1 MPPVAAK
8 PCPDSTF
15 ESLMTQHATPE
26 RGSTAE
32 ITSFVADLSDT
43 MTAAIGEINDINA
56 NTQLLA
62 LNARIEA
69 ARAGRSGAAFSV
81 VAEEMQSLGAKT
93 SVVANDMANKT
104 QTSIND
110 LLEMIGSSV
119 RGTRLSDLA
128 LTNIDLVDRNLYERT
143 CDVRWW
149 ATDSSLFE
157 ALEDPT
163 PEKLEYASQRMGVI
177 LGAYT
182 VYFDLVLC
190 DRDGQIVANGRPDL
204 YDSVGKSAAS
214 SDWFRQAR
222 DSRSGDDYGFETAH
236 RSSLVNDQSVLVYS
250 CGVRRGGE
258 SEGELL
264 GALGILFNWEGL
276 AQTIVENA
284 PLSEEEREATRVV
297 LCDDSGHVLADS
309 QGNQL
314 DDRLSLPEQDE
325 LFSLAKGFKM
335 LTIDGA
341 RCCVAHALAPGFETY
356 STGWHSLLIQA
367 VEA

>member
-1 MPPVAAK
+1 MESQPLPLMNNDPPA
-8 PCPDSTF
+8 
-15 ESLMTQHATPE
+15 E

-32 ITSFVADLSDT
+32 IASFVADLSGA
-43 MTAAIGEINDINA
+43 MTAAISEINDINA

-69 ARAGRSGAAFSV
+69 ARAGQSGAAFSI

-93 SVVANDMANKT
+93 SVVANDMASKT
-104 QTSIND
+104 SRSID
-110 LLEMIGSSV
+110 ELLEVIGSSV

-149 ATDSSLFE
+149 ATDSSLVE
-157 ALEDPT
+157 ALESPT
-163 PEKLEYASQRMGVI
+163 PENLEYASQRMGVI

-204 YDSVGKSAAS
+204 YDSVGESAAH
-214 SDWFRQAR
+214 SDWFRRAR

-258 SEGELL
+258 SDGAVL
-264 GALGILFNWEGL
+264 GALGILFDWEGL
-276 AQTIVENA
+276 AQTIVENVPVA
-284 PLSEEEREATRVV
+284 PSEREATRCVF
-297 LCDDSGHVLADS
+297 CDDEGRVLADS
-309 QGNQL
+309 WGKQL
-314 DDRLSLPEQDE
+314 EDQIALPEQSR
-325 LFSLAKGFKM
+325 LFADPKGFEM
-335 LTIDGA
+335 IELDGE
-341 RCCVAHALAPGFETY
+341 RHCVAHAQAPGFETY

-367 VEA
+367 VSD